1 MKSSDTHYRTT
12 LNAIPI
18 PAFVVDDDVA
28 VLRLNHAASQFC
40 GQSREAVYQRRGGEI
55 LHCAHSTDVPEG
67 CGRGPHCQFCGLRH
81 AVTKCLHGQAVSRKI
96 MNFHRAHDP
105 AVKDL
110 QWLVTASPI
119 ADESAMRALVMVEDI
134 TTRRETAFNIS
145 PATPLQC
152 GPAQRQPI
160 DWNPRPRALREF
172 PDDTHLAPAVG
183 VQSHHHRLRRRQ
195 SPLRPANWARQISL
209 LRCLI
214 RSRRRKAAYSAPH
227 STPPS
232 STPARSSKILRAQAS
247 ICPPSI

>member
-18 PAFVVDDDVA
+18 PAFVVDA
-28 VLRLNHAASQFC
+28 GITVLDLNGAASRFC
-40 GQSREAVYQRRGGEI
+40 GQSREAVNQRRGGEI

-67 CGRGPHCQFCGLRH
+67 CGRGPHCQFCVLRH

-105 AVKDL
+105 SIKNL
-110 QWLVTASPI
+110 QWLVTASPL
-119 ADESAMRALVMVEDI
+119 ADESAIRALVMVEDI
-134 TTRRETAFNIS
+134 TARRETVFNIS

-172 PDDTHLAPAVG
+172 PDDTQV
-183 VQSHHHRLRRRQ
+183 RLRQLEFNRTITVCAGDKALYVRRIG
-195 SPLRPANWARQISL
+195 LDKFLCCDA
-209 LRCLI
+209 
-214 RSRRRKAAYSAPH
+214 
-227 STPPS
+227 
-232 STPARSSKILRAQAS
+232 
-247 ICPPSI
+247 